1 MACAALTCL
10 AAWSCTGGGG
20 RGADPPD
27 APALHPTLD
36 GESRRWVDETLA
48 GLTLREAAAQ
58 LVIPWIP
65 GGYEAEGDPAFQ
77 ELLGWVDQ
85 GLGGVSISIGGP
97 DAYAAKLNRLQAR
110 ARIPLLVTSD
120 FESGGPGMRINH
132 SYALP
137 SLLAQGGGTSFPP
150 TMAFGAAG
158 DEELVFEFARAT
170 AEEARAVGVH
180 WLFAPVLD
188 VNSNPANPVINT
200 RSFGEEGGL
209 VGRMGAAFVRG
220 TRRGGALSTAK
231 HFPGHGDTH
240 ADSHVELPVVA
251 ADRARLDRVELA
263 PFRAALDA
271 GVDAVMTAHVA
282 VPNVLGDARPATMAP
297 EFMTTLLREEMGFG
311 GILFTDALRMAA
323 ITDAYGAAEAS
334 VAALE
339 AGSDV
344 VLAPADPATAVEAVA
359 QAVESGRLSRDRL
372 NRSVRLL
379 LEAKAKLG
387 LHRNRYV
394 DPAAVADRVGAPAH
408 RALARRAAAASMTLV
423 RDRDGLVPL
432 RAGQRVLSVTY
443 ARPGALLAGRTF
455 DAELRRA
462 RHQVAPARVSPATS
476 WPAYDSLLHEARSS
490 DAVIVG
496 AYVPPRS
503 GAEAPAL
510 SAELRA
516 FVEGVQDMEDGKLA
530 LVSFGSPYVL
540 SAVPKVGAYLAAWGD
555 REVSQTA
562 AAQALSGNAAIGGR
576 LPVTIPGLHQV
587 GEGLDREARPV
598 AAVADP
604 EVAPDPLQEAGFV
617 PAPRS
622 GEAADPPAQEG
633 ATGGPGRWA
642 AAATSSSPLPPC
654 DAPGSPAPGSSAQ
667 AAPGSPIRAAPGS
680 PGQAAR
686 GSPAQAAPG
695 SSARPTPGSP
705 AQAAPG
711 SPIQPTP
718 GSSAQATPSSSA
730 QAAPGSPAQTAPG
743 TPAQATPSSSAQP
756 TPSSSAQPTPG
767 SSAQATRPQDLADF
781 FCTIGEIVVSPR
793 ESDPALAGMN
803 ADSLAALDQ
812 VVLAALADSAASGAA
827 LAVVRRGRLV
837 RLRGYGRL
845 DWDPDAPRVTPASIF
860 DLASLTKVVGTT
872 TAVLVL
878 AERGLLDLDDPVVRH
893 VPWWTGGDSA
903 KARVTLRDLLLH
915 KAGLPPFRRF
925 FLEMDGRRA
934 YEDAIARTPLDH
946 PPGERTVYSDIGLMT
961 AAFVAEAVS
970 GAPLDDFLQAVAWRP
985 LGMADTGFRPAPAL
999 WDRVATTELDES
1011 YRGLHVH
1018 GVVHDENAYAV
1029 GGIAG
1034 HAGLFSSARD
1044 LAVFAQMMLDR
1055 GVAGPCRA
1063 DAESSVPCNR
1073 PRFRPVAVFGPGW
1086 VDRAT
1091 RPPSPGESSRAL
1103 GWDTP
1108 SDRSSAGDYFTRDAF
1123 GHTGY
1128 TGTSIWMDPVLDLAV
1143 VLLTN
1148 RVNPTRDNVKHVPLR
1163 RRVHDLAA
1171 TAVTDVPPV
1180 RRENRP

>member
-1 MACAALTCL
+1 MRRRASPAHSLGQAAWAALACL
-10 AAWSCTGGGG
+10 AAWSCTGNSGG

-27 APALHPTLD
+27 APALHPALD

-65 GGYEAEGDPAFQ
+65 GGYEAEGDPGFQ

-110 ARIPLLVTSD
+110 ARVPLLVTSD

-220 TRRGGALSTAK
+220 ARRGGALSTAK

-282 VPNVLGDARPATMAP
+282 VPNVLGDSRPATMAP
-297 EFMTTLLREEMGFG
+297 EFMTDLLREEMGFG
-311 GILFTDALRMAA
+311 GLLFTDALRMAA

-372 NRSVRLL
+372 DRSVRLL

-387 LHRNRYV
+387 LHRNRFV
-394 DPAAVADRVGAPAH
+394 DPAAVAERVGAPAH

-423 RDRDGLVPL
+423 RDRAGLVPL
-432 RAGQRVLSVTY
+432 QAGQRVLSVTY
-443 ARPGALLAGRTF
+443 ARPGALLAGRAF

-462 RHQVAPARVSPATS
+462 RHQVAAARVSPGTS

-540 SAVPKVGAYLAAWGD
+540 SAVPGVDAYLAAWGD

-562 AAQALSGNAAIGGR
+562 AARALTGNAAIGGR

-587 GEGLDREARPV
+587 GEGLDREARP
-598 AAVADP
+598 AAAAADP
-604 EVAPDPLQEAGFV
+604 QVAPDPLQEAGFV

-622 GEAADPPAQEG
+622 GEAADPPAQES

-642 AAATSSSPLPPC
+642 AAAASLPPLPPC
-654 DAPGSPAPGSSAQ
+654 NA
-667 AAPGSPIRAAPGS
+667 
-680 PGQAAR
+680 
-686 GSPAQAAPG
+686 
-695 SSARPTPGSP
+695 
-705 AQAAPG
+705 
-711 SPIQPTP
+711 
-718 GSSAQATPSSSA
+718 
-730 QAAPGSPAQTAPG
+730 
-743 TPAQATPSSSAQP
+743 
-756 TPSSSAQPTPG
+756 PG

-803 ADSLAALDQ
+803 ADSLAVLDQ

-827 LAVVRRGRLV
+827 LAVVRRGQLV

-845 DWDPDAPRVTPASIF
+845 DWDPEAPRVTPASIF

-878 AERGLLDLDDPVVRH
+878 AERGLLDLDDPVARH
-893 VPWWTGGDSA
+893 VPWWTGGDPA

-925 FLEMDGRRA
+925 FLEMEGRRA

-946 PPGERTVYSDIGLMT
+946 PPGDRTVYSDIGLMT

-970 GAPLDDFLQAVAWRP
+970 GTPLDDFLQAEAWRP

-1029 GGIAG
+1029 GGVAG

-1091 RPPSPGESSRAL
+1091 RPPSPAESSRAL

-1171 TAVTDVPPV
+1171 TAVTDVPAV